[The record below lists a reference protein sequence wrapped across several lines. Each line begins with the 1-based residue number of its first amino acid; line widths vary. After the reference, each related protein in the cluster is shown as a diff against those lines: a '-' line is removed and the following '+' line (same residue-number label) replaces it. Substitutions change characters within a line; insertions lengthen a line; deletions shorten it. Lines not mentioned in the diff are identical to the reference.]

1 MKNKSLKNKVF
12 DYINEKYLV
21 SPEYPWEDNTGA
33 VFRQKENRKW
43 FALVMDVG
51 GSKAGLDSDEVIPC
65 INLKIDDPVFHDLL
79 VKQKGIIPAYHMNK
93 LHWITVRL
101 NGDVPEKNVYDL
113 IDASFEATAPRRRK
127 AKVVMRE
134 AKEWIIPSNPKYYDV
149 IAAFKASDTI
159 DWKQGR
165 GILRGDTV
173 FLYVGAPVSAILYK
187 CRVLETDI
195 PYDYS
200 DKNLTITALMKIKLL
215 KQYEPDEFTFE
226 RLNDEFKIFA
236 IRGPR
241 GTTSSLS
248 AALND

>member
-51 GSKAGLDSDEVIPC
+51 GSKVGLESDDVIPC

-113 IDASFEATAPRRRK
+113 IT
-127 AKVVMRE
+127 
-134 AKEWIIPSNPKYYDV
+134 
-149 IAAFKASDTI
+149 
-159 DWKQGR
+159 G
-165 GILRGDTV
+165 
-173 FLYVGAPVSAILYK
+173 
-187 CRVLETDI
+187 
-195 PYDYS
+195 
-200 DKNLTITALMKIKLL
+200 
-215 KQYEPDEFTFE
+215 
-226 RLNDEFKIFA
+226 
-236 IRGPR
+236 
-241 GTTSSLS
+241 
-248 AALND
+248 